1 MHCLKIALNFPFKR
15 RLKRKTGFRLKDI
28 GQKQAYLRRQN
39 NISDFS
45 QSFAHNS
52 PIILRAYTISGHCS
66 WEMVGFTREV
76 GRGLLMSGYIHSKWL
91 FLQELSVER
100 WRKEALFEGRNRN
113 SFTFL
118 HCCTVLLKMLR
129 NKVLIALFYHLG
141 PQVSKVRWGR
151 IGNKRVGTWAH
162 AVICQTMLS
171 QGGCEHPGGGGWE
184 GF

>member
-1 MHCLKIALNFPFKR
+1 MKI
-15 RLKRKTGFRLKDI
+15 
-28 GQKQAYLRRQN
+28 Q
-39 NISDFS
+39 
-45 QSFAHNS
+45 
-52 PIILRAYTISGHCS
+52 
-66 WEMVGFTREV
+66 VGFSIPFIVVGKWSVLREV

-100 WRKEALFEGRNRN
+100 WRKEALFEGRNQN

-171 QGGCEHPGGGGWE
+171 QGGCEHTGGEGGGILTVLNLHE
-184 GF
+184 RKKV